1 MSATLAARSTVRT
14 NSVLRNTFLLLSM
27 TLAWSAAI
35 AGVAIATAA
44 PMMNIWIM
52 LGVYIALLFAVSA
65 TQESGLG
72 IVFVFAL
79 TGWLGWT
86 AGPIVGYYLAAGMAD
101 TVMLALG
108 STAVIFIGLAGYATT
123 TKKDFSYMIG
133 FLTVGILT
141 AFVLGIVA
149 MLFNFPA
156 LSLAVSGA
164 FVLLSS
170 GLILWQISNIVN
182 GGETNYISATVTLFV
197 SIFNIFLNLLQL
209 FSAFGGDD

>member
-27 TLAWSAAI
+27 TLAWSAAV
-35 AGVAIATAA
+35 AGVAIVTAA
-44 PMMNIWIM
+44 PMMNVWVM

-86 AGPIVGYYLAAGMAD
+86 AGPIVGHYLAAGMAD
-101 TVMLALG
+101 TVILALG

-209 FSAFGGDD
+209 FSALGGDD